1 MAPTPGHRP
10 GPERYDSPPDAGAD
24 WEADVDKQQE
34 YVLRTVE
41 ERDIRYVRLWFT
53 DVLGM
58 LKSVSVTSSELEG
71 AFSEGIGFDGSAVDG
86 FARVQESDMLA
97 VPDAS
102 TFQVLPWRGDSPG
115 VGRMFCDI
123 RTPQG
128 EPFAADPR
136 QVLRRNLARA
146 ADMGYTFYVHPEME
160 FFLFR
165 GPNDPTPLDDG
176 GYFDLTPLDV
186 QSDFRR
192 QAIQTLE
199 AMGISVEYSHHEVA
213 PSQHEIDL
221 RYADA
226 LTMADNVMT
235 YRLVVKEVAME
246 RGIYASFM
254 PKPLAGHWG
263 SAMHTHVSLFDG
275 DTNAFYDQ
283 GDPYHLSKVAKS
295 FVAGLLAHAR
305 EIAAVCCQWVNSYK
319 RLVPGFEA
327 PTYVSWGRHNRS
339 SLVRVPMYK
348 PNKPSSTRIEFRVPD
363 PACNP
368 YLAFAVMLTAGLRGI
383 EKDYELPSE
392 AEDNIYEMTEF
403 ERRAAEITS
412 LPFNLDGA
420 LRVMEESELVA
431 EALGEH
437 VFDFFLR
444 NKRVEWDEYRSQ
456 VTPFELRRYLPML

>member
-1 MAPTPGHRP
+1 M
-10 GPERYDSPPDAGAD
+10 
-24 WEADVDKQQE
+24 DKQQE

-58 LKSVSVTSSELEG
+58 LKSVSVTSSALEG

-102 TFQVLPWRGDSPG
+102 TFQVLPWRGESPG

-165 GPNDPTPLDDG
+165 GADDPTPLDNG

-275 DTNAFYDQ
+275 DSNAFYEQ

-295 FVAGLLAHAR
+295 FIAGLLAHAR
-305 EIAAVCCQWVNSYK
+305 EITAVCCQWVNSYK

-348 PNKPSSTRIEFRVPD
+348 PKKSSSTRIEFRVPD

-368 YLAFAVMLTAGLRGI
+368 YLAFAVMLAAGLRGI
-383 EKDYELPSE
+383 EKDYQLPAE
-392 AEDNIYEMTEF
+392 AEDNIYEMTEY

-412 LPFNLDGA
+412 LPLNLDGA
-420 LRVMEESELVA
+420 LGVMEDSELVA

>member
-1 MAPTPGHRP
+1 MDR
-10 GPERYDSPPDAGAD
+10 
-24 WEADVDKQQE
+24 QQE

-41 ERDIRYVRLWFT
+41 ERDIRFVRLWFT

-71 AFSEGIGFDGSAVDG
+71 AFTEGIGFDGSAVDG

-102 TFQVLPWRGDSPG
+102 TFQVLPWRGENAG

-123 RTPQG
+123 LTPQG

-136 QVLRRNLARA
+136 HVLRRNLARA
-146 ADMGYTFYVHPEME
+146 GDMGFSFYVHPEME
-160 FFLFR
+160 FFLFK
-165 GPNDPTPLDDG
+165 GPDDPTPLDNG
-176 GYFDLTPLDV
+176 GYFDQTPMDV
-186 QSDFRR
+186 QQDFRR
-192 QAIQTLE
+192 EAIQTLE

-226 LTMADNVMT
+226 LTMADNLMT
-235 YRLVVKEVAME
+235 YRLVVKEVAIA
-246 RGIYASFM
+246 RGIYATFM
-254 PKPLAGHWG
+254 PKPLAEHWG

-275 DTNAFYDQ
+275 DTNAFFNPN
-283 GDPYHLSKVAKS
+283 DPSHLSETAKQ
-295 FVAGLLAHAR
+295 FMAGVLAHAR
-305 EIAAVCCQWVNSYK
+305 EITAVCCQWVNSYK

-327 PTYVSWGRHNRS
+327 PVFVSWGRHNRS
-339 SLVRVPMYK
+339 SLLRIPMYK
-348 PNKPSSTRIEFRVPD
+348 PNKPASTRIEFRAPD

-368 YLAFAVMLTAGLRGI
+368 YLTFAVVLAAGLRGI
-383 EKDYELPSE
+383 EKDYQLPPE
-392 AEDNIYEMTEF
+392 AEDNIYEMTDS
-403 ERRAAEITS
+403 ERRAAGIGS
-412 LPFNLDGA
+412 LPRNLDEA
-420 LRVMEESELVA
+420 LSEMEESELVA

-437 VFDFFLR
+437 VFEFFLR

-456 VTPFELRRYLPML
+456 VTPFEVAKYLPTL